1 MVFTGV
7 HTYTKSSKSSE
18 SHVSSNKGK
27 YLPPSTFFNCEI
39 FYCASVGSNLSFCC
53 LIIHSYFH
61 LFVSLAVVR
70 SYTSLKFY
78 EMHLLTSRKQ
88 QTGSVLLLG
97 RDPGFFFNHEDVG
110 IASRKNIS

>member
-1 MVFTGV
+1 M
-7 HTYTKSSKSSE
+7 
-18 SHVSSNKGK
+18 SSNKGK

-97 RDPGFFFNHEDVG
+97 RDPVFFFNHEDVG
-110 IASRKNIS
+110 IASRKNISGQFIIH

>member
-1 MVFTGV
+1 M
-7 HTYTKSSKSSE
+7 
-18 SHVSSNKGK
+18 SSNKGK
-27 YLPPSTFFNCEI
+27 CLPPSTFFNREI
-39 FYCASVGSNLSFCC
+39 FYCASVRSNLSFCC
-53 LIIHSYFH
+53 LIIHSY

-97 RDPGFFFNHEDVG
+97 RDPVFFFNHEDVG
-110 IASRKNIS
+110 IASRKNISGQFIIH